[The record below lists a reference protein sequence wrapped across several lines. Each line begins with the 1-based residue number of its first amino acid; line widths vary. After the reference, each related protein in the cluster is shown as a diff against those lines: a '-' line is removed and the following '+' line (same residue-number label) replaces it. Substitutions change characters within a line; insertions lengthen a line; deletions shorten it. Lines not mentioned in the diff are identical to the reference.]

1 MRGTIMNNYD
11 EHDRTNENSGSDV
24 IDNRP
29 NNAAANEKE
38 DLYSAGGSSDN
49 PDVGGA
55 SYSYRSGEYSYS
67 SKESI
72 PDSKYVYG
80 AGASNQGNSSESFDL
95 ASNTTD
101 RKKKKIKRAKRASSG
116 GKAGLIALLIV
127 AAVLLSAVAGFGGAM
142 LAQSIFDGDKPQVD
156 IPPENAGDAATSD
169 GDNVQGSSENEG
181 GSVIIVKDN
190 NVTKVETVTG
200 NIGDEDLTLAE
211 VVTLVKDSV
220 VEIFTEVSVYN
231 GRYVQSGAGSGVI
244 IGTNSVG
251 GEVYVVTNNHVIEDA
266 DTITVRLANG
276 NEYTATLRGTDATSD
291 LAVLKIKAEES
302 VTVAEIGCSANL
314 VVGEDVVVIGNPLG
328 KLGGSVTNG
337 IISALARA
345 IDIDGV
351 TMTLLQTSAAVNPGN
366 SGGGLFNMKGQL
378 VGVVNAKSGGS
389 NIDNIGFAIPSDTA
403 YDIIYEL
410 ITYGYVTGR
419 VDTGLTL
426 IDITDT
432 YTAWYYGVS
441 ALGVYVYDSKYSDE
455 IQSGDRIVS
464 VNGAEVS
471 TAGDINGE
479 VSGLS
484 VGDTVVLRISR
495 KGKQFDVNLTLREY
509 VPSSVS
515 EGQAK
520 DK

>member
-1 MRGTIMNNYD
+1 MNNYD
-11 EHDRTNENSGSDV
+11 EHDRTNANS
-24 IDNRP
+24 
-29 NNAAANEKE
+29 
-38 DLYSAGGSSDN
+38 SSDGIEN
-49 PDVGGA
+49 KTDSAAVNEEKDVYSVNGENKSA

-67 SKESI
+67 SKNEI
-72 PDSKYVYG
+72 PNSKYVYG
-80 AGASNQGNSSESFDL
+80 SKEPNDS
-95 ASNTTD
+95 
-101 RKKKKIKRAKRASSG
+101 SSG
-116 GKAGLIALLIV
+116 ESPELAPISTKGSRKPPKKRSGISGGIIALVIV

-142 LAQSIFDGDKPQVD
+142 LAGILFDDDTPPVEISPENDGNNTDNNND
-156 IPPENAGDAATSD
+156 IQTPPETDS
-169 GDNVQGSSENEG
+169 

-190 NVTKVETVTG
+190 EITKVETITG
-200 NIGDEDLTLAE
+200 NVGDDDLTLTD

-251 GEVYVVTNNHVIEDA
+251 GEAYVVTNNHVIQDA

-276 NEYTATLRGTDATSD
+276 NEYTATLRGADATSD
-291 LAVLKIKAEES
+291 LAVLKIKVEEN

-314 VVGEDVVVIGNPLG
+314 MVGDDVVVIGNPLG

-345 IDIDGV
+345 IDIDGT
-351 TMTLLQTSAAVNPGN
+351 TMTLLQTNAAVNPGN

-378 VGVVNAKSGGS
+378 VGIVNAKSSGS

-419 VDTGLTL
+419 VDPGLTL

-455 IQSGDRIVS
+455 IQSGDRIVA
-464 VNGAEVS
+464 VNGVEVDTS
-471 TAGDINGE
+471 GDINGE
-479 VSGLS
+479 ISGLS

-509 VPSSVS
+509 VPSNIS
-515 EGQAK
+515 EGQPK
-520 DK
+520 EK

>member
-1 MRGTIMNNYD
+1 MNNYD
-11 EHDRTNENSGSDV
+11 EHDRTNENSGSDG
-24 IDNRP
+24 IENRP

-38 DLYSAGGSSDN
+38 DLYSAGASSDST
-49 PDVGGA
+49 DTGSA

-67 SKESI
+67 SKDSI

-80 AGASNQGNSSESFDL
+80 AGASNKSYSSESFNSGFTAAD
-95 ASNTTD
+95 SKT
-101 RKKKKIKRAKRASSG
+101 KKKKIKKARRASSG
-116 GKAGLIALLIV
+116 GRVGLIALLIV

-142 LAQSIFDGDKPQVD
+142 LAQSFFNDDEPPVE
-156 IPPENAGDAATSD
+156 IPPENSGDTAISD
-169 GDNVQGSSENEG
+169 GGDEVQNPSENE

-190 NVTKVETVTG
+190 NVTKVETVMG
-200 NIGDEDLTLAE
+200 NIGDEDLTLTE

-251 GEVYVVTNNHVIEDA
+251 GEAYVVTNNHVIEDA

-291 LAVLKIKAEES
+291 LAVLKIKVEEN

-314 VVGEDVVVIGNPLG
+314 MVGEDVVVIGNPLG
-328 KLGGSVTNG
+328 ELGGSVTNG

-351 TMTLLQTSAAVNPGN
+351 TMTLLQTNAAVNPGN

-378 VGVVNAKSGGS
+378 VGIVNAKSSGS

-419 VDTGLTL
+419 VDAGLTL

-441 ALGVYVYDSKYSDE
+441 TLGVYVYDSKYTDE

-464 VNGAEVS
+464 VNGVEVS

-479 VSGLS
+479 ISGLS

-509 VPSSVS
+509 VPTSVS
-515 EGQAK
+515 EVETK
-520 DK
+520 EK